1 MSRTHLLKESAMA
14 LPVPPPSARIL
25 VSEDDPIQAAVI
37 ASILQQEG
45 YQVETRGTLG
55 DTRAALQA
63 DLPDLLLLDR
73 MLPDGDGCLLCQELK
88 ADTATQGLPIIMLT
102 ARGRVEDRVEGL
114 LRGADDY
121 ILKPFHPK
129 ELLAR
134 VHGALR
140 TLSLQRELRQKA
152 EELEQQHQMLV
163 ATQEQLVRSQR
174 LAAIGEIGL
183 AIRHEINNPLGSILG
198 FVDLLIAQGEALPE
212 NARRKFD
219 AIRRATIRIRDVV
232 RRLEDIQEE
241 EIRHACPHRRA
252 RVAERPAGLHLIP
265 FLLQDGGDQRR
276 LAGIIFR
283 HEDARRGRWG
293 RQGHGTLLQQ
303 MRSSHGGRHLRRMED
318 DQRVIGS
325 ATRSASGGLGVE
337 QARHLVPGESRQG
350 FLAALPHQPG
360 ARVQR
365 RHRPDHAPLDPLR
378 PPGGQDVIRL

>member
-1 MSRTHLLKESAMA
+1 MTRPA
-14 LPVPPPSARIL
+14 LPPSARIL

-37 ASILQQEG
+37 AAILQEEG
-45 YQVETRGTLG
+45 YQVETRETLR
-55 DTRAALQA
+55 DTRAAVRA
-63 DLPDLLLLDR
+63 RVPDLLLLDR

-102 ARGRVEDRVEGL
+102 ARDRVEERVEGL

-198 FVDLLIAQGEALPE
+198 FVDLLIAQGEAFSE
-212 NARRKFD
+212 NVRRKLD

-232 RRLEDIQEE
+232 RRLEDIQDDRTVEYVQG
-241 EIRHACPHRRA
+241 IQMTDLGVQSPGPLGHVQAVP
-252 RVAERPAGLHLIP
+252 RPAAEG
-265 FLLQDGGDQRR
+265 
-276 LAGIIFR
+276 
-283 HEDARRGRWG
+283 
-293 RQGHGTLLQQ
+293 QQ
-303 MRSSHGGRHLRRMED
+303 
-318 DQRVIGS
+318 
-325 ATRSASGGLGVE
+325 
-337 QARHLVPGESRQG
+337 
-350 FLAALPHQPG
+350 
-360 ARVQR
+360 
-365 RHRPDHAPLDPLR
+365 HAPGVGEPDPA
-378 PPGGQDVIRL
+378 